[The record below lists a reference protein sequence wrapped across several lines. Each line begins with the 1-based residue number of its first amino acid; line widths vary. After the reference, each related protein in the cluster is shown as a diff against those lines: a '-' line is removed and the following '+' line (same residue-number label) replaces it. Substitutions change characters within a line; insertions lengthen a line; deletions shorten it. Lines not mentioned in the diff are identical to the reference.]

1 MKPSLIIATTLLA
14 CLPLSAL
21 AADTDPKNSEDTART
36 KALEAEIAAL
46 RAQLKAEAQIRGEDR
61 NREGVHRGTDSDTEH
76 AGDHQGDR
84 DDDGGHTSQF
94 EYVYELDGDLRE
106 APLGMIRSQLGG
118 MPAGSESRIIING
131 KEVSLEQFMEMT
143 GNGHG
148 HEDGREGEHR
158 DDSHRVMHFDL
169 GDMTGGEVDG
179 EIHIEI
185 AGDMDRVPGFL
196 PALIMSQMDGHGG
209 HGGQPMMFRSNGGPM
224 GPGGNHPFVV
234 FGPTDE
240 HMHDAMMDEDH
251 LEAIHLAVMET
262 MDRHY
267 PDGQRMFDE
276 VHEQMARHGGMDPFE
291 AMELLIQRLEE
302 QGQDPHPLIQL
313 RDEIMHGM
321 GGGGGHEDPFFRE
334 GSEFVGKLDMA
345 DEIAIRLSDSKSVAI
360 LCIWEARQHLEPQE
374 RLNVLFPIMTNEDI
388 DMNVRNAA
396 AMVVREAFVELG
408 DREKALETLQ
418 TQIRLNGLR
427 IPMN

>member
-1 MKPSLIIATTLLA
+1 MKTSLVITTTLLA
-14 CLPLSAL
+14 CLSMPAL
-21 AADTDPKNSEDTART
+21 AADTDKKTDTDNANI

-46 RAQLKAEAQIRGEDR
+46 RAQLKAESQIRGEDR
-61 NREGVHRGTDSDTEH
+61 SREGGHRSTDSDTKHHGEH
-76 AGDHQGDR
+76 DE
-84 DDDGGHTSQF
+84 DGGHTSQF
-94 EYVYELDGDLRE
+94 EYVYELDGDLRD

-118 MPAGSESRIIING
+118 MPAGSESMIVING

-148 HEDGREGEHR
+148 HDDEGRHAERE
-158 DDSHRVMHFDL
+158 HRVMHFDL

-196 PALIMSQMDGHGG
+196 PELIMSQMDGHGG
-209 HGGQPMMFRSNGGPM
+209 QPMMFQRNGGPM

-240 HMHDAMMDEDH
+240 RMHDGMMDEGH
-251 LEAIHLAVMET
+251 LEAIHMAVMET
-262 MDRHY
+262 MDREY

-276 VHEQMARHGGMDPFE
+276 VHEEMARHGGMDPFE

-302 QGQDPHPLIQL
+302 HGQDPHPLIQL

-321 GGGGGHEDPFFRE
+321 HGMGGGGEHDDPFFHE
-334 GSEFVGKLDMA
+334 GSEFVGKLELS
-345 DEIAIRLSDSKSVAI
+345 DEIATRLSDSKSVAI

-374 RLNVLFPIMTNEDI
+374 RLDVLFPIMADEDI